1 MQQQSVEARKSE
13 IGAPLQNT
21 LSATEQAEL
30 QTLNEEL
37 TNLKQQAVTLGSTR
51 VETENER
58 NSLTQELSEYLN
70 RRQREVKEELAK
82 VAVSDEELILQQRQA
97 DLDIVKKSLAEVT
110 ANIASMQSPLPVVL
124 VLIIMQLLMPQS
136 SRRTPV

>member
-110 ANIASMQSPLPVVL
+110 ANIASMKAPLPVVL
-124 VLIIMQLLMPQS
+124 ELIIMQLLMPQS